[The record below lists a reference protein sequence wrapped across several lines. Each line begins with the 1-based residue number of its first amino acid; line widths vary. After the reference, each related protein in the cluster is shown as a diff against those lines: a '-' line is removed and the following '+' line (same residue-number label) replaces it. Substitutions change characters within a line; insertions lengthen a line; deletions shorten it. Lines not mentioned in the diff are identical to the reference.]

1 MAPFQIITEREN
13 DTGWSYL
20 VQTASGNSPKPRQFT
35 MQLSWADYNHWS
47 STGSDPPQRVA
58 EAVLR
63 FVLSHLDPTELP
75 DQFDASLAR
84 RRFPDADQLIPTLI
98 RQ

>member
-1 MAPFQIITEREN
+1 MARLQIIPEREK
-13 DTGWSYL
+13 DSGWSYQ
-20 VQTASGNSPKPRQFT
+20 VQTAAGNAPEPRRFT

-75 DQFDASLAR
+75 EQFDASLAR
-84 RRFPDADQLIPTLI
+84 RRFPDADQLIPALI

>member
-13 DTGWSYL
+13 ASGWSYL
-20 VQTASGNSPKPRQFT
+20 VQTASGNSPEPRRFT

-47 STGSDPPQRVA
+47 SAGSDPPQRVA

>member
-13 DTGWSYL
+13 ATGWSYL
-20 VQTASGNSPKPRQFT
+20 VQTASGNSPKPRRFT

-58 EAVLR
+58 EAVLV
-63 FVLSHLDPTELP
+63 FVLSHVAPTELP
-75 DQFDASLAR
+75 EQFDASLAR
-84 RRFPDADQLIPTLI
+84 RRFPDADAEIPKLIE
-98 RQ
+98 R

>member
-20 VQTASGNSPKPRQFT
+20 VQTASGNSPKPRRFT

-58 EAVLR
+58 EAVLG
-63 FVLSHLDPTELP
+63 FVLSHLDPAELP
-75 DQFDASLAR
+75 EQFDASFAR
-84 RRFPDADQLIPTLI
+84 RRFPDADAEIPKLIK
-98 RQ
+98 R

>member
-1 MAPFQIITEREN
+1 MAPLQIITEREN
-13 DTGWSYL
+13 ANGWSYQ
-20 VQTASGNSPKPRQFT
+20 VQTAAGNAPEPRRFT

-47 STGSDPPQRVA
+47 SAGSDPPQRVA

-63 FVLSHLDPTELP
+63 FLLDRLEPHDLP
-75 DQFDASLAR
+75 EQFDASLAR
-84 RRFPDADQLIPTLI
+84 RRFDDADQLIPRSI

>member
-1 MAPFQIITEREN
+1 VAPFQIITEREN
-13 DTGWSYL
+13 ASGWSYQ
-20 VQTASGNSPKPRQFT
+20 VQTAAGNSPEPRRFT

-84 RRFPDADQLIPTLI
+84 RRFDDADQLIPRLI